1 MITFLVTSPTRLA
14 PWTGPLSGAGSGH
27 LPGIPLIE
35 SAFSKIFL
43 DREVVYSQGLLHAH
57 ECEAKKKANESLQRK
72 RKKFCYPL
80 AGPALKAGEKLNEKS
95 NEIFKCARRSLSLSF
110 VGTRRAFLSNSH
122 FLGPQHEQKMVNGD
136 QHVNGMSN
144 GHHSDKHKSS
154 SHKSSSKD
162 KHRDKDR
169 SKDHKSSKSSHR

>member
-1 MITFLVTSPTRLA
+1 M
-14 PWTGPLSGAGSGH
+14 
-27 LPGIPLIE
+27 
-35 SAFSKIFL
+35 
-43 DREVVYSQGLLHAH
+43 
-57 ECEAKKKANESLQRK
+57 C
-72 RKKFCYPL
+72 
-80 AGPALKAGEKLNEKS
+80 
-95 NEIFKCARRSLSLSF
+95 SLSLSF
-110 VGTRRAFLSNSH
+110 VGTHCAFLSNSH

-162 KHRDKDR
+162 KHRDKER